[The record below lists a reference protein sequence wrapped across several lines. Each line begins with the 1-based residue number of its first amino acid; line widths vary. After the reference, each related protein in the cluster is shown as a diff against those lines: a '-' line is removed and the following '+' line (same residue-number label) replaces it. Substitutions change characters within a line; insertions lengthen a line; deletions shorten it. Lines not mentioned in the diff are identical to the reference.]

1 MFCIIMGMF
10 IIFTS
15 AALIIS
21 FILLIYYLDYIYKEV
36 KQFQKRTKK
45 RKRVRRKDRK
55 EKSIIKMVTG
65 YVLVR

>member
-21 FILLIYYLDYIYKEV
+21 YILLIYYLDYIYKEV

-45 RKRVRRKDRK
+45 RKRVRRKDMK

-65 YVLVR
+65 YVLVG

>member
-15 AALIIS
+15 AALITS
-21 FILLIYYLDYIYKEV
+21 YVLLIYYLDHTYKEV

-45 RKRVRRKDRK
+45 RKRVRRKDTK